1 MRKVT
6 VKIVL
11 KQKDNKKEIIVDMLL
26 DSRVM
31 KLVISLEFVRNNKF
45 RKKKLERLIY
55 IRNIDDIFN
64 SEGQIEHTVG
74 VELFHKEHKKRTVID
89 VIKDQ
94 K

>member
-1 MRKVT
+1 M
-6 VKIVL
+6 KIGL
-11 KQKDNKKEIIVDMLL
+11 KQKDNKKGIIVDMLL

-31 KLVISLEFVRNNKF
+31 KLVISLEFVRNNKL

-74 VELFHKEHKKRTVID
+74 VELFYKEHKKRTVID